1 MKKIMFP
8 FAVLSA
14 FIIAALSSCGGQT
27 KGSSDAD
34 SLVFDS
40 IVVDTVVTLN
50 GGDDSVRCEI
60 KMNILYAVG
69 ANADAVND
77 SIMNSGILTDMWK
90 AAEKPDSGITMR
102 QAVDRFVASYIAGY
116 REECGKMVNEGL
128 SGASLNY
135 EYIVKTSAAEGR
147 PGVITYL
154 SDIYSFTGG
163 AHGMNLVKAMNFDTA
178 TGAKIGKADFF
189 AADADS
195 VVTEGII
202 KNLSAQYKTDGL
214 DGLKDKG
221 VFALGEPYVPDN
233 FVLGKDSVTFIYQPY
248 DVAAYALGT
257 IRASVPYSDIETA
270 IVKK

>member
-14 FIIAALSSCGGQT
+14 FIIAALSSCGGQS

-40 IVVDTVVTLN
+40 IVVDTVAMLN
-50 GGDDSVRCEI
+50 GDNDSVRCEI

-135 EYIVKTSAAEGR
+135 EYIVKTSAKEGR
-147 PGVITYL
+147 PGVITYICL
-154 SDIYSFTGG
+154 TSIRSPEER
-163 AHGMNLVKAMNFDTA
+163 TA
-178 TGAKIGKADFF
+178 
-189 AADADS
+189 
-195 VVTEGII
+195 
-202 KNLSAQYKTDGL
+202 
-214 DGLKDKG
+214 
-221 VFALGEPYVPDN
+221 
-233 FVLGKDSVTFIYQPY
+233 
-248 DVAAYALGT
+248 
-257 IRASVPYSDIETA
+257 
-270 IVKK
+270 